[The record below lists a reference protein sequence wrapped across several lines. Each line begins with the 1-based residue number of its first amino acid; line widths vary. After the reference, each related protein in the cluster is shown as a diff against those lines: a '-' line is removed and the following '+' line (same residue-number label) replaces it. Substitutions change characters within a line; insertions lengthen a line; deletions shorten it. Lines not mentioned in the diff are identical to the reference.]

1 MNDVRTLM
9 AAALAAL
16 GLGPAAAAQSDYPN
30 KPITIVSS
38 FAAGGNADINA
49 RLNAEALSAELGVPV
64 KVVNKP
70 GGAHIPAA
78 VSVLEAP
85 ADGYTLFQWSPPS
98 FMVVPLTRKV
108 PYDPVEDFIPL
119 FADQT
124 ASNALYVRADSP
136 YKTFEAFVDVAK
148 KTKPTIGVNNLGAPP
163 NLSAVQLA
171 NEFGLAFKTL
181 ALKTVPATMTG
192 LMGGQV
198 DVAVGQTASKRQFG
212 DRVRALIILD
222 NNRLPYFAEH
232 LPGVR
237 TVGEAFPGKQAG
249 TWIYGGLAVKA
260 GTPSEIVE
268 KLEAASHKAINNDG
282 YWSRVPPTITSTWLD
297 SDGVKASLR
306 SGRALYS
313 PILEGLGLLHKE

>member
-1 MNDVRTLM
+1 MNNVRTLVV
-9 AAALAAL
+9 AALAAL
-16 GLGPAAAAQSDYPN
+16 GLSPAAVAQSGYPD

-64 KVVNKP
+64 NVINKP
-70 GGAHIPAA
+70 GGAHIPAT

-98 FMVVPLTRKV
+98 FMVVPLTREV
-108 PYDPVEDFIPL
+108 PYDPVEDFVPI

-136 YKTFEAFVDVAK
+136 YGTFEEFIEGAK
-148 KTKPTIGVNNLGAPP
+148 KDKLTIGVNNLGAPP

-171 NEFGLAFKTL
+171 SEFGLEFKTL

-212 DRVRALIILD
+212 DEVRALIILD
-222 NNRLPYFAEH
+222 NNRLPYFEVH

-260 GTPSEIVE
+260 GTPPEIVE
-268 KLEAASHKAINNDG
+268 KLEAAAGKAINNDA
-282 YWSRVPPTITSTWLD
+282 YWAKVPATITSTWLD
-297 SDGVKASLR
+297 SDGVRASLEA
-306 SGRALYS
+306 GIALYS
-313 PILEGLGLLHKE
+313 PILESLGLLHKK